1 MALLSLCS
9 LTISLL
15 AVQQQGGLALAT
27 REQLQADLAR
37 LEQSRDGAREAA
49 LVRLRLENGDFQS
62 GDRLLLHV
70 DGEPQLSDTFT
81 VGPTRDLQLPQIGV
95 VPLGGLLRSELPQR
109 LQSTLGH
116 YLRDPVVTVR
126 TLVTVL
132 VEGEVARP
140 GFYALAPEQPVSDA
154 ITAAGGLTQR
164 AKATAIRV
172 ERDKTTIWSG
182 AQIQQALGR
191 AYSID
196 RLNLRAADRIVV
208 PARGDAERTFRILA
222 VLVSIPVAAFT
233 ISRIAH

>member
-15 AVQQQGGLALAT
+15 AVQQQAGLALAT
-27 REQLQADLAR
+27 RAQLQADLAR

-70 DGEPQLSDTFT
+70 EGEPQLSDTFT

-109 LQSTLGH
+109 LQTTLGR
-116 YLRDPVVTVR
+116 YVRDPVVTVR

-140 GFYALAPEQPVSDA
+140 GFYALAPEQPVSAA

-182 AQIQQALGR
+182 AQIQQALGH
-191 AYSID
+191 AYSLD
-196 RLNLRAADRIVV
+196 RLTLRAADRLLV
-208 PARGDAERTFRILA
+208 PGRGDAERTFRILA
-222 VLVSIPVAAFT
+222 ALFSIPVAAFT
-233 ISRIAH
+233 ITRIAQ

>member
-1 MALLSLCS
+1 MALLSCCCLS
-9 LTISLL
+9 ISLL
-15 AVQQQGGLALAT
+15 AVQQQAGPALAT
-27 REQLQADLAR
+27 RAQLQADLAR
-37 LEQSRDGAREAA
+37 LEQSRDAAREAA

-70 DGEPQLSDTFT
+70 ENEPQLSDTFT
-81 VGPTRDLQLPQIGV
+81 VGPTQELQLPQIGV
-95 VPLGGLLRSELPQR
+95 VSLGGLLRSELQR
-109 LQSTLGH
+109 RLETTLGR
-116 YLRDPVVTVR
+116 YLRNPVVTVR

-196 RLNLRAADRIVV
+196 RLDRKSTRLNSSHI
-208 PARGDAERTFRILA
+208 TISYA
-222 VLVSIPVAAFT
+222 VFCLKKKKQKKKVKSIPTYV
-233 ISRIAH
+233 IK

>member
-1 MALLSLCS
+1 MALLSLAC

-15 AVQQQGGLALAT
+15 AAQQQAGPALAT
-27 REQLQADLAR
+27 REQLQADLTR

-49 LVRLRLENGDFQS
+49 LVRARLENGDIQS

-70 DGEPQLSDTFT
+70 EGEPQLSDTFT

-95 VPLGGLLRSELPQR
+95 VALGGLLRSELKQR
-109 LQSTLGH
+109 LETTIGR

-126 TLVTVL
+126 TLVMVL

-182 AQIQQALGR
+182 AQIQQALGH

-208 PARGDAERTFRILA
+208 PGRGDAERTVRILGI
-222 VLVSIPVAAFT
+222 LISIPVAAFT